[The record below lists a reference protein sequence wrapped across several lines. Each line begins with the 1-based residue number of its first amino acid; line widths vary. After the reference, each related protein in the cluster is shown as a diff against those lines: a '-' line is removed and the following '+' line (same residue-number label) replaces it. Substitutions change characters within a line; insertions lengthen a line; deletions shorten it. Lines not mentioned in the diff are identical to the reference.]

1 MCNETT
7 ASTKNLNLEN
17 VYLKLS
23 DFLKEP
29 DNHEGFFKEE
39 DGLLTVN
46 EIEFDTE
53 TYTDIKDTKLSFISR
68 KESETSLDV
77 EVYLRNNFQ
86 SVKFNNCKFNYDLL
100 INHNLDALT
109 ISKCIFEKK
118 CYINN
123 QYKNNNNEIKIDD
136 ILIEETKFKS
146 NFKLHRV
153 IIENFKIYD
162 TDFLKNADF
171 FKSHFKNTNTKKIT
185 FNAINFH
192 ELALFGEAIFDRF
205 LQFKYVTFKGYAH
218 FRSTTFTEGLDLEYS
233 NIEQEM
239 NFFNIQKLD
248 TSISKQN
255 TSQETYR
262 IIKYQLQKVG
272 SIIDSN
278 KYHALELE
286 KKKVTLSE
294 NPSKNLLEFLIFQ
307 IHFLSSKHSTD
318 WFITLLWMINITF
331 LYSQYKILLNQG
343 LSESFII
350 PFILNIL
357 FVISFFPSSESDKLY
372 KIYRILISIPIYLM
386 YSLGTKDYYL
396 KCFSNNINP
405 FSIMTGEETLT
416 LSTLIYKM
424 IIAYLIYQFI
434 ISIRQNTRRS

>member
-23 DFLKEP
+23 DFLKAP

-39 DGLLTVN
+39 DGVLTVN
-46 EIEFDTE
+46 KIEFDTE
-53 TYTDIKDTKLSFISR
+53 TYTDIKDAKLSFISR
-68 KESETSLDV
+68 KESETNLDV
-77 EVYLRNNFQ
+77 EVYIRNNFQ
-86 SVKFNNCKFNYDLL
+86 SVKFNNCKFNYDLF

-123 QYKNNNNEIKIDD
+123 QYKNNNNEITIDD

-162 TDFLKNADF
+162 TDFFKNADF

-192 ELALFGEAIFDRF
+192 ELALFGEAIFDKF
-205 LQFKYVTFKGYAH
+205 LQFKYVTFKGYTH
-218 FRSTTFTEGLDLEYS
+218 FRSTTLKEGLDLEYS

-272 SIIDSN
+272 NIIDSN
-278 KYHALELE
+278 KFHALELE
-286 KKKVTLSE
+286 IHRKTIWSSKGITIDLLSDGIV
-294 NPSKNLLEFLIFQ
+294 SCL
-307 IHFLSSKHSTD
+307 HFLSSNHSRY
-318 WFITLLWMINITF
+318 WFLSLFWIFVVGYCTNISLHNYITCFKYEDINMFRYMSIITF
-331 LYSQYKILLNQG
+331 DDYIKQNPLI
-343 LSESFII
+343 
-350 PFILNIL
+350 FILNK
-357 FVISFFPSSESDKLY
+357 V
-372 KIYRILISIPIYLM
+372 
-386 YSLGTKDYYL
+386 SLGYL
-396 KCFSNNINP
+396 
-405 FSIMTGEETLT
+405 
-416 LSTLIYKM
+416 Y
-424 IIAYLIYQFI
+424 YQFLTA
-434 ISIRQNTRRS
+434 IRKDTRK